1 LSRYTDY
8 LLRGKEDKKA
18 MKRSF
23 LFVLT
28 AILLMGLVLPA
39 CVPAPAPTQAPQPA
53 AAETEQA
60 PPPAA
65 AEPVKIDFW
74 FAMSGHNGEVTQ
86 ELVDRFNSSQN
97 EVFVTAT
104 YQGSYDDAIN
114 KLKAGLQSKDVPAV
128 VQVYDIGTRLLI
140 DLNVVAPV
148 QDFID
153 REGFDISDIEPGVA
167 NYYSVDGKLYSMPF
181 NTSNPVLYYNKDLFK
196 EAGLDPEKAPRTWAE
211 VAEYSRKLTKKDS
224 SGQVTQYG
232 CAFALYGWFVEQFI
246 AVQGGYYVN
255 NENGRAARATEAAFN
270 GPEGVAL
277 LEWWK
282 SMIDEGI
289 CANLGR
295 QTADTKK
302 AFDSGVAAMT
312 LDSTAGLRDRI
323 DAAEGKFE
331 VGVGFLPRAK
341 EEDYQTAGTIIGGAS
356 VWILNL
362 RPPEEQEA
370 AWKFVKF
377 LSSADSQAYW
387 HINTGY
393 YPINSKGYNH
403 PDDVA
408 WREKYPQFQVAVDQL
423 HEAPISNVTAG
434 GLIGVFPE
442 ARQTVETALEE
453 CFAGAATAQEALDK
467 AAQSVTQA
475 IQDYNESIAQ

>member
-1 LSRYTDY
+1 MEVR
-8 LLRGKEDKKA
+8 EEA
-18 MKRSF
+18 MKRSLF
-23 LFVLT
+23 FVLT
-28 AILLMGLVLPA
+28 LVVLLGLVLPG
-39 CVPAPAPTQAPQPA
+39 CVPAQIPTEAAQPA
-53 AAETEQA
+53 AEEPKEEEAA
-60 PPPAA
+60 PS
-65 AEPVKIDFW
+65 AEPVNIDFW

-86 ELVDRFNSSQN
+86 ELVDRFNASQD

-114 KLKAGLQSKDVPAV
+114 KLKAGLQSKDVPAA

-140 DLNVVAPV
+140 DLEVITPM

-153 REGFDISDIEPGVA
+153 RENFDVSDIEPGVA
-167 NYYSVDGKLYSMPF
+167 NYYSVGGKLYSMPF

-196 EAGLDPEKAPRTWAE
+196 EAGLDPEKAPRTWTE
-211 VAEYSRKLTKKDS
+211 VAEYARQLTKKDA

-255 NENGRAARATEAAFN
+255 NENGRVERATEAAFN

-282 SMIDEGI
+282 GMIDEGI

-312 LDSTAGLRDRI
+312 LDSTAALRDRI

-331 VGVGFLPRAK
+331 VGVGFLPRAT
-341 EEDYQTAGTIIGGAS
+341 EENYETAGTIIGGAS
-356 VWILNL
+356 LWIINL
-362 RPPEEQEA
+362 RPAEEQEA

-377 LSSADSQAYW
+377 MSSADSQAYW

-393 YPINSKGYNH
+393 YPINAKGYNH
-403 PDDVA
+403 PDDIA
-408 WREKYPQFQVAVDQL
+408 WREKYPQFQVAIDQL
-423 HEAPISNVTAG
+423 HAAPINNSSAG

-453 CFAGAATAQEALDK
+453 CFSGAATAQEAMDK
-467 AAQSVTQA
+467 AAESVTQA
-475 IQDYNESIAQ
+475 IQDYNETIGQ

>member
-1 LSRYTDY
+1 
-8 LLRGKEDKKA
+8 
-18 MKRSF
+18 MKRSLLF
-23 LFVLT
+23 LLT
-28 AILLMGLVLPA
+28 IVTLAGLVLSGCAPKA
-39 CVPAPAPTQAPQPA
+39 APTATPKPEVPATK
-53 AAETEQA
+53 
-60 PPPAA
+60 A

-74 FAMSGHNGEVTQ
+74 FAMSGKAGEATQ
-86 ELVDRFNSSQN
+86 ELVKRFNESQS

-128 VQVYDIGTRLLI
+128 VQVYDLGTRLLI
-140 DLNVVAPV
+140 DLKVVTPV

-153 REGFDISDIEPGVA
+153 REKFDISDIEPNVA
-167 NYYSVDGKLYSMPF
+167 NYYSVDGRLYSMPF
-181 NTSNPVLYYNKDLFK
+181 NTSNPVLYYNKNLFK

-211 VAEYSRKLTKKDS
+211 VAEYARKLTKKDA

-255 NENGRAARATEAAFN
+255 NENGRAARATEATFN

-295 QTADTKK
+295 KTADTKK

-312 LDSTAGLRDRI
+312 LDSTAALRDRI
-323 DAAEGKFE
+323 DAAKGKFE

-341 EEDYQTAGTIIGGAS
+341 EEDYEKAGTIIGGACL
-356 VWILNL
+356 WIINL
-362 RPPEEQEA
+362 RPSEEQEA

-377 LSSADSQAYW
+377 MSSADSQAYW

-393 YPINSKGYNH
+393 YPINAKGYNH
-403 PDDVA
+403 PDDIA
-408 WREKYPQFQVAVDQL
+408 WRKEYPQFQVAVDQL
-423 HEAPISNVTAG
+423 HMAPKNNVTAG

-442 ARQTVETALEE
+442 ARQTVEAALEE
-453 CFAGAATAQEALDK
+453 CFSGAATAKEALDK
-467 AAQSVTQA
+467 AANSVTQA
-475 IQDYNESIAQ
+475 IQDYNETIGQ

>member
-1 LSRYTDY
+1 
-8 LLRGKEDKKA
+8 
-18 MKRSF
+18 MKRSL

-28 AILLMGLVLPA
+28 ILLLTGLVLPA
-39 CVPAPAPTQAPQPA
+39 CSPAQAPTEAPKPA
-53 AAETEQA
+53 AVETKEAQ
-60 PPPAA
+60 PPAA

-74 FAMSGHNGEVTQ
+74 FAMSGRNGEVIQ

-128 VQVYDIGTRLLI
+128 VQIYDIGTRLLI
-140 DLNVVAPV
+140 DLNVITPM

-153 REGFDISDIEPGVA
+153 REGFDVSDIEPGVA
-167 NYYSVDGKLYSMPF
+167 NYYSVGGKLYSMPF

-196 EAGLDPEKAPRTWAE
+196 EAGLDPEKAPRTWDE
-211 VAEYSRKLTKKDS
+211 VAEYSRKLTKKDA

-232 CAFALYGWFVEQFI
+232 CTFALYGWFVEQFI
-246 AVQGGYYVN
+246 AVQGGYFVN
-255 NENGRAARATEAAFN
+255 EENGRTARATEATFN

-295 QTADTKK
+295 KTADTKK

-312 LDSTAGLRDRI
+312 LDSTAALRDRI

-341 EEDYQTAGTIIGGAS
+341 EEDYEKAGTIIGGACL
-356 VWILNL
+356 WILNL

-377 LSSADSQAYW
+377 MSNADSQAYW

-393 YPINSKGYNH
+393 YPINAKGYNH
-403 PDDVA
+403 PDDIA

-423 HEAPISNVTAG
+423 HTAPIDNVTAG

-442 ARQTVETALEE
+442 ARQTVETAMEE
-453 CFAGAATAQEALDK
+453 AFSGAATPQEALDK

-475 IQDYNESIAQ
+475 IKDYNETIGQ

>member
-1 LSRYTDY
+1 MQF
-8 LLRGKEDKKA
+8 KKGT
-18 MKRSF
+18 S
-23 LFVLT
+23 L
-28 AILLMGLVLPA
+28 GLVLTLIMIVTMLAAQCP
-39 CVPAPAPTQAPQPA
+39 PAPAPTVAPTQA
-53 AAETEQA
+53 AAGDATKV
-60 PPPAA
+60 PPAEA
-65 AEPVKIDFW
+65 VKIDFW
-74 FAMSGHNGEVTQ
+74 FAMSGRNGEVIQ
-86 ELVDRFNSSQN
+86 ELVTRFNESQS

-140 DLNVVAPV
+140 DLKVATPV
-148 QDFID
+148 QDFVD
-153 REGFDISDIEPGVA
+153 REKFDISDIEPNVV

-181 NTSNPVLYYNKDLFK
+181 NTSNPVLYYNKTLFK

-211 VAEYSRKLTKKDS
+211 VAEYSRKLTKKDA
-224 SGQVTQYG
+224 SGKVTQYG
-232 CAFALYGWFVEQFI
+232 SAFAFYGWFVEQFI

-255 NENGRAARATEAAFN
+255 NENGRQDRATEAAFN

-282 SMIDEGI
+282 GMIDEGI

-295 QTADTKK
+295 STADTKK

-331 VGVGFLPRAK
+331 VGVGFLPRAD
-341 EEDYQTAGTIIGGAS
+341 EADYGKAGTIIGGACL
-356 VWILNL
+356 WILNL
-362 RPPEEQEA
+362 RPTEEQEA

-377 LSSADSQAYW
+377 MSSAQSQAYW

-393 YPINSKGYNH
+393 YPINAKGYNE

-408 WREKYPQFQVAVDQL
+408 WRAKYPQFQVAIDQL
-423 HEAPISNVTAG
+423 HIAPKNNVTAG

-442 ARQTVETALEE
+442 ARQTVEGALEE
-453 CFAGAATAQEALDK
+453 CFAGGATPKDALDK
-467 AAQSVTQA
+467 AAKSVTQA
-475 IQDYNESIAQ
+475 IKDYNDSISP